1 MPGTLKR
8 FLACLFF
15 EKIRGLHMPE
25 QQLKEIFPLFTED
38 MRDMLVQV
46 ATGHTS
52 YLRFHREQDENLLVP
67 MSEGQKPMGPALI
80 GCADSRMGKWIVGR
94 KGETAQVLECRLV
107 GAIGTHPVA
116 INSSEPPALIHE
128 VNIFGE
134 LAAHYDNGLVNA
146 GHDKCGHHTVAY
158 TYHMVPGGKQ
168 KAWDEFGPAFVQ
180 QAENSKYLVDV
191 VLNRINT
198 VGLRHYRDLGFDLGH
213 DSDAFVRNSYKF
225 TLAMTIEQTE
235 FNRVALELTKKTYDT
250 NPAIKNKF
258 GVIGSLVVVLADE
271 EKAIRVYSSRE
282 GIYLAI
288 PALDHSLIRKVEAE
302 RAGSQKLGHGAGS
315 CSCCP

>member
-1 MPGTLKR
+1 
-8 FLACLFF
+8 
-15 EKIRGLHMPE
+15 MPE
-25 QQLKEIFPLFTED
+25 QLKEIFPLFPED

-52 YLRFHREQDENLLVP
+52 YLRFQGDQDANLFVP

-107 GAIGTHPVA
+107 GAIGTHPVD
-116 INSSEPPALIHE
+116 INSSEPPKLIHE

-134 LAAHYDNGLVNA
+134 LASHYDNGLVNA

-158 TYHMVPGGKQ
+158 VYHMVPGGKQ
-168 KAWDEFGPAFVQ
+168 KVWDDFGPAFVQ
-180 QAENSKYLVDV
+180 QAENSKYLVDTV
-191 VLNRINT
+191 INRINT

-213 DSDAFVRNSYKF
+213 DPEKFAKDPYKF

-235 FNRVALELTKKTYDT
+235 FNRVALEMTKEAYDN

-258 GVIGSLVVVLADE
+258 GVIGTLVVVLADA
-271 EKAIRVYSSRE
+271 EKEIRVHSSKE
-282 GIYLAI
+282 GIYFSI
-288 PALDHSLIRKVEAE
+288 PALDHSLVRKAEAE
-302 RAGSQKLGHGAGS
+302 RAGPPNRGHGAG
-315 CSCCP
+315 CTCCPK